1 MEEPAMFAR
10 LLVLLCLFVP
20 NWPASAQ
27 VSLLDQLNQELAPLS
42 RLERLYVLKL
52 AENKITEQLRAI
64 ATDPVTKTDG
74 PIWLMKVAS
83 FSYGTLTL
91 LLEHPFPDISAVYRD
106 RTELYS
112 DVVRGKLQASEVE
125 ARERENET
133 VKQRVL
139 DQQLSALQKVE
150 RPPTESRTKTLID
163 LGNRLGLMIATMA
176 KSGATKN
183 SLGTDNGSVGTSS
196 TIAPAIVNRQQTSD
210 CFSKFT
216 KYDVCAKAKEIQGQ
230 AASTLPMR
238 VNAEMTFS
246 QVVAIGPLVMFVIV
260 WQIDS
265 NDLQVA
271 LKAQSM
277 TAADLKLKMD
287 QQTKTMICGQ
297 QVTAAFVRLRGKIQ
311 YAYRTQDGV
320 PVHAPMIEMC

>member
-163 LGNRLGLMIATMA
+163 LGNRLGLMIATYG
-176 KSGATKN
+176 KIGATKN
-183 SLGTDNGSVGTSS
+183 SLAWISTEASRPNGE
-196 TIAPAIVNRQQTSD
+196 R
-210 CFSKFT
+210 
-216 KYDVCAKAKEIQGQ
+216 
-230 AASTLPMR
+230 
-238 VNAEMTFS
+238 
-246 QVVAIGPLVMFVIV
+246 
-260 WQIDS
+260 
-265 NDLQVA
+265 
-271 LKAQSM
+271 
-277 TAADLKLKMD
+277 
-287 QQTKTMICGQ
+287 
-297 QVTAAFVRLRGKIQ
+297 
-311 YAYRTQDGV
+311 
-320 PVHAPMIEMC
+320 